1 MNISKHIKS
10 KPKPRCLQLLS
21 LGLISFSLLAFYLTV
36 SFLAKNKYQ
45 HYPSLRSKQ
54 LSIDSIDRV
63 NSHQV
68 SNISVNTAVRSTMRP
83 VTEVVRS
90 TIRPVTEVVRSTIR
104 PATEVATSTIRP
116 VTEVVR
122 STIRPVTEVVRSTIR
137 PVTAANTG
145 QTNDKPLLTYAQKE
159 PSVLVIGGTDGS
171 GTRRVVDLL
180 CQLGVSIISEGN
192 TN

>member
-122 STIRPVTEVVRSTIR
+122 STIRPVT
-137 PVTAANTG
+137 AANTG

>member
-1 MNISKHIKS
+1 MNKSKHIKS
-10 KPKPRCLQLLS
+10 KPKPKCLQLLS
-21 LGLISFSLLAFYLTV
+21 IGLISFSLLAFYLTV

-45 HYPSLRSKQ
+45 HHPSLRSKQ
-54 LSIDSIDRV
+54 LSIASIDRV

-68 SNISVNTAVRSTMRP
+68 SNTSVNTAVGSTMRP
-83 VTEVVRS
+83 VTEVV
-90 TIRPVTEVVRSTIR
+90 T
-104 PATEVATSTIRP
+104 
-116 VTEVVR
+116 

-145 QTNDKPLLTYAQKE
+145 QINDIPLLIHAQKE

-180 CQLGVSIISEGN
+180 CQLGVSIVSEGN
-192 TN
+192 TS

>member
-90 TIRPVTEVVRSTIR
+90 TIRP
-104 PATEVATSTIRP
+104 ATEVAT
-116 VTEVVR
+116 